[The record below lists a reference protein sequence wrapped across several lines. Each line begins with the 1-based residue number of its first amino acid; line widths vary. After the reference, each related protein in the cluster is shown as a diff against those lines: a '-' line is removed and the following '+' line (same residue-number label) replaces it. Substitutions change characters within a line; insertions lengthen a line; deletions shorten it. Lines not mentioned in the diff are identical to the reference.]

1 VAWRPDGPRRHSFQG
16 DLPGLRGPRFEHSLQ
31 FGSGSFRAK
40 KAAPVQRSF
49 VASGFAH
56 GLVELEL
63 VDSRQIIPGVG
74 NVGGDVG
81 FGAGVEVGLGARDG
95 WGHPLVVF
103 PKRPPRSVVVSGLGL
118 PGEYLPS
125 PLVDQKAEGEEGHL
139 IKSRAELERD
149 VGLGGRDGVDQV
161 ELLEVLRSDG
171 EGDRVAN
178 GLVEPVVGAVAKQK
192 RKIAVGR
199 ADTRHG
205 LLRDGLSRNCRRR
218 CGCTS

>member
-1 VAWRPDGPRRHSFQG
+1 MGRRLPARLTVIQRVLPLKPGIQGLEILDQWLGVQMVLAGHSFQG
-16 DLPGLRGPRFEHSLQ
+16 NLPGLRGPRFEHSLQ

-95 WGHPLVVF
+95 WGHPPGSVPEAPTTFCCSQGAWSARRILAIATCRSEGRRGG
-103 PKRPPRSVVVSGLGL
+103 RPP
-118 PGEYLPS
+118 Y
-125 PLVDQKAEGEEGHL
+125 Q
-139 IKSRAELERD
+139 
-149 VGLGGRDGVDQV
+149 
-161 ELLEVLRSDG
+161 
-171 EGDRVAN
+171 
-178 GLVEPVVGAVAKQK
+178 EPRGVGAGCRPRGAGWCRSGGVA
-192 RKIAVGR
+192 
-199 ADTRHG
+199 
-205 LLRDGLSRNCRRR
+205 
-218 CGCTS
+218 

>member
-1 VAWRPDGPRRHSFQG
+1 MA
-16 DLPGLRGPRFEHSLQ
+16 PGSKSASVRGT
-31 FGSGSFRAK
+31 
-40 KAAPVQRSF
+40 
-49 VASGFAH
+49 
-56 GLVELEL
+56 
-63 VDSRQIIPGVG
+63 
-74 NVGGDVG
+74 GG
-81 FGAGVEVGLGARDG
+81 AT
-95 WGHPLVVF
+95 PLVVF
-103 PKRPPRSVVVSGLGL
+103 PKRPPRSVVVRGLGL

-192 RKIAVGR
+192 RKIAVGALILVMAFFVMDCHEIVGVDVDAHLDAQVQVGVHIQCAR
-199 ADTRHG
+199 VTFDVAIAGANELGALVERFRKG
-205 LLRDGLSRNCRRR
+205 IEPE
-218 CGCTS
+218 